1 MRGTDND
8 GTPRPFFASG
18 PIRPVPEADESVDE
32 ITVRYMEIDPGD
44 ISAPVLIE
52 GLPGIGHVGKL
63 VAEHMIHELGAQKIA
78 EIESIFFP
86 PQVII
91 GENGTVRLANNEI
104 YAYEGRDR
112 NILFL
117 VGDFQS
123 TSAEGHYL
131 LADTYLSIAEDHG
144 VSRIYTLGGYGVG
157 HLVEI
162 PRVLGAVNQ
171 DHLREEI
178 EAAGAIISPDEPG
191 GGIIGAAG
199 LLLGLGKARGIE
211 GICLMGETSGYLVD
225 PKSAA
230 RVLDVLTTMLEL
242 RIDATTLQE
251 RGIEMEH
258 MIQKLVDTERAT
270 ESDELRYIV

>member
-1 MRGTDND
+1 M
-8 GTPRPFFASG
+8 
-18 PIRPVPEADESVDE
+18 EE
-32 ITVRYMEIDPGD
+32 ITIRYLGPGPKE
-44 ISAPVLIE
+44 ISAPILIE

-63 VAEHMIHELGAQKIA
+63 VAEHMIHELGARKIV

-91 GENGTVRLANNEI
+91 QENGTVRLANNEI
-104 YAYEGRDR
+104 YLYDGKDCR
-112 NILFL
+112 ILFL

-131 LADTYLSIAEDHG
+131 LADAFLSIAEDLG

-157 HLVEI
+157 HLVEV
-162 PRVLGAVNQ
+162 PRVLGVVNQ
-171 DHLREEI
+171 ETLRDQI
-178 EAAGAIISPDEPG
+178 EAAGAVISPDEPG

-199 LLLGLGKARGIE
+199 LMLGLGKSRGME

-230 RVLDVLTTMLEL
+230 GVLDVLCTLLGL
-242 RIDATTLQE
+242 RIDATTLQQ
-251 RGIEMEH
+251 RGMEMEH

-270 ESDELRYIV
+270 ENDELRYIV